1 MENLD
6 ELRKEIDN
14 IDREIFLLLKKRF
27 DVVKKV
33 GEYKKKNNLPIRD
46 LKREGEIIRQKA
58 GEMGMDEEFV
68 EEVYRILFSEA
79 YRIQQ

>member
-46 LKREGEIIRQKA
+46 LKREGEIIRRKA
-58 GEMGMDEEFV
+58 REMGMDEEFV